1 MQGKMTIFS
10 TNVKRK
16 TGQSHAKGWKWIN
29 TPYTEVNSKWIKN
42 LNLSPEIKKKK
53 TRIKIRV

>member
-16 TGQSHAKGWKWIN
+16 TGQSLAKGWKWIN
-29 TPYTEVNSKWIKN
+29 IPYTEVNSKWIKN

-53 TRIKIRV
+53 RLE